1 MLSKYMTP
9 KHIWTLIFTKE
20 QDSYEFPEPQT
31 KDFYAQPGVL
41 CSKHWYF
48 GLGHSVTYYMVCA
61 FCVTLL
67 SNYMKWITQ
76 KYKYSWQY

>member
-31 KDFYAQPGVL
+31 KDFMLNLKSFAQRTGIL
-41 CSKHWYF
+41 
-48 GLGHSVTYYMVCA
+48 A
-61 FCVTLL
+61 
-67 SNYMKWITQ
+67 
-76 KYKYSWQY
+76 